1 MMTCRNLATAVVLAL
16 AIAVTLL
23 PTSSYL
29 PGDAASA
36 IPDQIGGTA
45 LATHGNMTC
54 WEADV
59 RLNNAQSN
67 LYWITSVCGRPDGP
81 PMCGIMLDQ
90 AQREVVD
97 AMLARLHACG
107 F

>member
-1 MMTCRNLATAVVLAL
+1 MTYRNLATPLVLAF
-16 AIAVTLL
+16 AITVTVL

-29 PGDAASA
+29 PGDAATVVT
-36 IPDQIGGTA
+36 DQIGGTA
-45 LATHGNMTC
+45 LATHGSMTC
-54 WEADV
+54 WEADAA
-59 RLNNAQSN
+59 LNSAQSN
-67 LYWITSVCGRPDGP
+67 LYWITSVCGRPDAP
-81 PMCGIMLDQ
+81 PMCGIMIDQ

>member
-1 MMTCRNLATAVVLAL
+1 MLAL

-29 PGDAASA
+29 PGDAATA

-45 LATHGNMTC
+45 LATHGSMSC
-54 WEADV
+54 WDADAA
-59 RLNNAQSN
+59 LNSAEWN
-67 LYWITSVCGRPDGP
+67 LYWITTLCRGPDGP
-81 PMCGIMLDQ
+81 PMCAIMIDQ
-90 AQREVVD
+90 AQQEVVD
-97 AMLARLHACG
+97 ATLARLHACG